1 MNQKEK
7 LLLAADQI
15 NNILKLTE
23 DNQWKGFFQSQLI
36 PAYYEIQRQL
46 SVIDARKETV

>member
-1 MNQKEK
+1 MNQKAK

-36 PAYYEIQRQL
+36 PVYYEIQRQL
-46 SVIDARKETV
+46 TLQNDRKTTV